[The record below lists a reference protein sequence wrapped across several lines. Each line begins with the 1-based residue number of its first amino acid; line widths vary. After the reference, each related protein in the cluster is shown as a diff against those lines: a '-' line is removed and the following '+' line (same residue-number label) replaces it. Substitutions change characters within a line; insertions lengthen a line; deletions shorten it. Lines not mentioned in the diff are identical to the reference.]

1 MYVCMRAGCLLRI
14 FCSGCSNARNMGGV
28 IGGAVGG
35 AVALILAAITT
46 RYFHRKAK
54 ATGPASSLA
63 SGQPVH
69 SPSSAQIT
77 TRPTVPQV
85 DAWSARQPSDVEAQA
100 VTAL

>member
-46 RYFHRKAK
+46 RYFHRKSK

-63 SGQPVH
+63 SGQLVH
-69 SPSSAQIT
+69 SQSAQIST
-77 TRPTVPQV
+77 SPTVPQV